1 MSHERSTSGAAR
13 ISPSGARRAAL
24 WDMDGVL
31 VDSADYHYA
40 AWREALA
47 REGYDLRLDEFRATF
62 GQRNDTILR
71 RIFGADLP
79 DAEVA
84 RIATVKE
91 ALYRRF
97 VQERGI
103 APLPGVLRW
112 LKALHEAGW
121 RQAVAS
127 AAPRANVDV
136 VLEAL
141 GIGRFFDAIT
151 SAEDVTRG
159 KPDPQVYLV
168 SAERVGVPPRCCVVI
183 EDAPAGLEGARRAG
197 MRCIGVTSTHDHLDA
212 DVVVASLDA
221 LDDDAFDRL
230 IARCA

>member
-1 MSHERSTSGAAR
+1 MARERSASDAIPIPPA
-13 ISPSGARRAAL
+13 GARRAVL

-47 REGYDLRLDEFRATF
+47 RERYDISYEAFRATF

-71 RIFGADLP
+71 GIFGPDLP
-79 DAEVA
+79 DAEVD
-84 RIATVKE
+84 RIADLKE
-91 ALYRRF
+91 ALYRQF
-97 VQERGI
+97 VRERGI
-103 APLPGVLRW
+103 APSPGVLRW
-112 LKALHEAGW
+112 LQALRAAGW

-127 AAPRANVDV
+127 AAPRANIDAILAAV
-136 VLEAL
+136 
-141 GIGRFFDAIT
+141 GIGHYFDAIT
-151 SAEDVTRG
+151 SGEDVTRG

-168 SAERVGVPPRCCVVI
+168 SAQRVGASPARCVVV

-197 MRCIGVTSTHDHLDA
+197 MRCIGVASTHDHLDA
-212 DVVVASLDA
+212 DVVVASLDE

-230 IARCA
+230 IRR

>member
-1 MSHERSTSGAAR
+1 MARERSANDATS
-13 ISPSGARRAAL
+13 IPPTDARRAVL

-47 REGYDLRLDEFRATF
+47 REHYDLSYEAFRATF

-71 RIFGADLP
+71 GIFGPDLAA
-79 DAEVA
+79 AEVN
-84 RIATVKE
+84 RIANAKE
-91 ALYRRF
+91 ARYRQLVR
-97 VQERGI
+97 EHGI

-112 LKALHEAGW
+112 LQALRTAGW

-127 AAPRANVDV
+127 AAPRANIDAILAAV
-136 VLEAL
+136 
-141 GIGRFFDAIT
+141 GIGHYFDAIT
-151 SAEDVTRG
+151 SGEDVTCG

-168 SAERVGVPPRCCVVI
+168 SAQRVGALPARCVVV

-197 MRCIGVTSTHDHLDA
+197 MRCVGVTSTHAHLDA
-212 DVVVASLDA
+212 DVVVASLSE

-230 IARCA
+230 IPR